1 MNIIQKLQEK
11 YIQEF
16 SATVPIDEFILNLI
30 IISVLVTTLR
40 WFYIRYGNSIS
51 NRSKFA
57 NNFLPLAMGTVLIIM
72 VVKSSIALSL
82 GLVGALSIVRFRA
95 AIKEPEELV
104 YLFIVIGLGLAG
116 GANQPIL
123 AIVAFLLILGILFL
137 NQIFIKKQDFKKDD
151 KMFVNITTDLT
162 DLKEISSVVTGLFPY
177 VELKRLDTLENGLDI
192 TYLCK
197 ADGIDQINNAQQSI
211 SKISPATRLSI
222 IEQPEW

>member
-30 IISVLVTTLR
+30 IISVLVTILR

-51 NRSKFA
+51 NRQKFA

-123 AIVAFLLILGILFL
+123 AIVAFFLILGILFL
-137 NQIFIKKQDFKKDD
+137 NKIFIKKQDFKKDD
-151 KMFVNITTDLT
+151 KMFVNITTDQT
-162 DLKEISSVVTGLFPY
+162 DLKEISNLVTGLFPY

-197 ADGIDQINNAQQSI
+197 ANDIDQINNAQQSI

>member
-30 IISVLVTTLR
+30 IISILVTILR

-51 NRSKFA
+51 NRQKFA

-123 AIVAFLLILGILFL
+123 AVVAFLLILGILFL
-137 NQIFIKKQDFKKDD
+137 NKIFIKKQDFKKDD

-162 DLKEISSVVTGLFPY
+162 DLKEISNTVTGLFPY

-197 ADGIDQINNAQQSI
+197 ANDIDQINNAQQSI
-211 SKISPATRLSI
+211 SKLSPATRLSI